1 MSELMTSSTAAPKP
15 QPGPPR
21 DYRFPHFDRRTL
33 SNGIQLLIAPVAK
46 LPLVSVLAL
55 VEAGAVA
62 EPQAKHG
69 VAALTARLLLE
80 GAAGLDG
87 SALAD
92 RFEQIGASVD
102 AHGDWDV
109 ATISLTVLSE
119 RLPAALALVRD
130 LVREPTFPEREVQR
144 LKEQRLSDLL
154 QQLAEPREL
163 ADEQFASATYEASS
177 RYATPEE
184 GDAESVRGLTR
195 DDVESFYA
203 ARYHPRALTLI
214 FAGAVTADAT
224 VALAESLF
232 GDWHGQSLAA
242 MPTGIDAAQ
251 LGKVVRIVA
260 KADAPQSEIRVGHVG
275 LPRRTD
281 DYFDVMVMNA
291 VLGGLFSSRINLNL
305 REVHGYTYGASS
317 VFDWR
322 RGAGPFVVQTAV
334 KSDVTGPAIGE
345 ILKEIDRLRSEEITH
360 DELTLATSYL
370 DGVFPI
376 RYETTAAIA
385 GALANLVVHSLDPD
399 YYDAYRAKVRA
410 VTTASVLRAAQDH
423 LHPDRLRIVVVGDPA
438 IVVDQIASF
447 TGMTAEIVTSD
458 GTEVPA

>member
-1 MSELMTSSTAAPKP
+1 MTSPVMTSGAAPKP
-15 QPGPPR
+15 LPGPPR
-21 DYRFPHFDRRTL
+21 EYRFPHFDRRAL
-33 SNGIQLLIAPVAK
+33 SNGIQVLVAPVAK

-55 VEAGAVA
+55 VEAGASA
-62 EPQAKHG
+62 EPAGKYG

-87 SALAD
+87 TALAD

-102 AHGDWDV
+102 AQGDWDV

-119 RLPAALALVRD
+119 RLPAALSLVRD
-130 LVREPTFPEREVQR
+130 LVRAPTFPEREVER

-163 ADEQFASATYEASS
+163 ADEQFASATYQPGA
-177 RYATPEE
+177 RYAAPEE
-184 GDAESVRGLTR
+184 GDAASVRALTR
-195 DDVESFYA
+195 DDVQAFYS
-203 ARYHPRALTLI
+203 ARYHPRGLTLL
-214 FAGAVTADAT
+214 FAGDITTDAA
-224 VALAESLF
+224 VALAEPLF
-232 GDWHGQSLAA
+232 GDWTGPSLVGT
-242 MPTGIDAAQ
+242 PTGIDASQ
-251 LGKVVRIVA
+251 SGKVVRIVA
-260 KADAPQSEIRVGHVG
+260 KTDAPQSEIRVGHVG
-275 LPRRTD
+275 LPRRID

-322 RGAGPFVVQTAV
+322 RGAGPFVIHTAV
-334 KSDVTGPAIGE
+334 KSEVTGAAIRE
-345 ILKEIDRLRSEEITH
+345 ILKEIDRVRSEEITH

-385 GALANLVVHSLDPD
+385 GALANLVIHSLDEN
-399 YYDAYRAKVRA
+399 YYDVYRSKVGA
-410 VTTASVLRAAQDH
+410 VTTASVLRAARDH
-423 LHPDRLRIVVVGDPA
+423 LHPDQLRIVVVGDPA
-438 IVVDQIASF
+438 VVAEQISTV
-447 TGMTAEIVTSD
+447 TGVSAEIVTSD
-458 GTEVPA
+458 GTEVSA

>member
-1 MSELMTSSTAAPKP
+1 MSAPTTPSGAAPKP

-21 DYRFPHFDRRTL
+21 DYRFPRFDRRSL
-33 SNGIQLLIAPVAK
+33 SNGIQILVAPVAK
-46 LPLVSVLAL
+46 LPLVSVLVLA
-55 VEAGAVA
+55 EAGAAA
-62 EPQAKHG
+62 EPAGKHG

-80 GAAGLDG
+80 GAANMDAT
-87 SALAD
+87 ALAD

-109 ATISLTVLSE
+109 ATISLTVLRE

-130 LVREPTFPEREVQR
+130 LVREPTFADREVQR

-154 QQLAEPREL
+154 QQLTEPREL
-163 ADEQFASATYEASS
+163 ADEQFANATYEAAS

-184 GDAESVRGLTR
+184 GDAASVRGLTR
-195 DDVESFYA
+195 GDVQAFYTA
-203 ARYHPRALTLI
+203 HYHPRGLTLL
-214 FAGAVTADAT
+214 FAGDVTTDGA

-232 GDWHGQSLAA
+232 GDWTGPSLATG
-242 MPTGIDAAQ
+242 PVGIDVGRP
-251 LGKVVRIVA
+251 GKLVRIVS
-260 KADAPQSEIRVGHVG
+260 KSDAPQSEIRVGHVG
-275 LPRRTD
+275 LPRRID

-317 VFDWR
+317 LFDWR
-322 RGAGPFVVQTAV
+322 RGAGPFVIQTAV
-334 KSDVTGPAIGE
+334 KSDVTGPALGE

-360 DELTLATSYL
+360 DEVTLATSYL

-385 GALANLVVHSLDPD
+385 GALANLAIHGLEED
-399 YYDAYRAKVRA
+399 YYDLYRSKVRA
-410 VTTASVLRAAQDH
+410 VTTASVLRAAQQH
-423 LHPDRLRIVVVGDPA
+423 LHPERLRIVVVGDPA
-438 IVVDQIASF
+438 IIAEQIEGV
-447 TGMTAEIVTSD
+447 TGMSAEIVASD
-458 GTEVPA
+458 GTEVSV